1 MNDWTTALQR
11 GLVGGAASSVLSSM
25 ALAALGKG
33 EGASAYASTNA
44 VSHWIWGDEA
54 FGHEEPNVRHTATG
68 YLIHHAS
75 ATFWSVIFERLCGHL
90 LDRKEP
96 ALTLGVG
103 VAAAGV
109 ACFADYQLTPE
120 RLRPGYEEHL
130 SKPSLALVYGSFGL
144 GLALGAMLCRRS
156 GAANR

>member
-1 MNDWTTALQR
+1 MNPWSTALRR
-11 GLVGGAASSVLSSM
+11 GLVGGAASSLLSTV

-33 EGASAYASTNA
+33 EGASAYAPTNA
-44 VSHWIWGDEA
+44 ISHWIWKDEA
-54 FGHEEPNVRHTATG
+54 FGHVEPSLRHTATG
-68 YLIHHAS
+68 YLIHHGS

-103 VAAAGV
+103 MAAASV

-144 GLALGAMLCRRS
+144 GLALGAMLCRRT
-156 GAANR
+156 